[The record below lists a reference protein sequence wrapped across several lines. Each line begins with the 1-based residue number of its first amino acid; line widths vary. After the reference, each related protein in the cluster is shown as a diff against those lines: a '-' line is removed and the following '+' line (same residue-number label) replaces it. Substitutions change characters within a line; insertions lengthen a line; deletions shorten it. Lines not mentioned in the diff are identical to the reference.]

1 MKSKVDQTQLFGFRH
16 LVANTPKQTATP
28 AVQAKLGGP
37 KGPGPTKMPH
47 IHAVTSKIGT
57 KID

>member
-28 AVQAKLGGP
+28 AVQAKLGGKVP
-37 KGPGPTKMPH
+37 RMPH
-47 IHAVTSKIGT
+47 IHAVTSKIGLSG
-57 KID
+57 K